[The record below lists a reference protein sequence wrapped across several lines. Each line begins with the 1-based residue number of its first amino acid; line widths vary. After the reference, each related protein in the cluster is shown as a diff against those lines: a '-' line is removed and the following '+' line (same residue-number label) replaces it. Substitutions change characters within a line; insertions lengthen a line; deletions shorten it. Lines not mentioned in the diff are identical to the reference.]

1 MNAGFPSPSLSRSQM
16 FVVACGGLRAAAAAA
31 AERLRDPSLVLS
43 ALLCRLDWPLPVD
56 RGEGAWIV

>member
-1 MNAGFPSPSLSRSQM
+1 MNAGFPSPSLRRSQM
-16 FVVACGGLRAAAAAA
+16 FVVACGGLRAAAAT